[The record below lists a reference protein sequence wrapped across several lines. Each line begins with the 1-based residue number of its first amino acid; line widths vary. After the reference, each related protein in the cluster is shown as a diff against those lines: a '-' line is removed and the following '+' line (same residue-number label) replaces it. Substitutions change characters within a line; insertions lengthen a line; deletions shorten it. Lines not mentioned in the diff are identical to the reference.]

1 MAQYV
6 NITGSSFGNGH
17 DDNPT
22 YAISLPASRPYGGSP
37 FPTGIALNDGAGNYT
52 EPATGITKAELTAGI
67 AVEFED
73 NYITSS
79 IITVESGFQC
89 TGESIEVAWGDDYED
104 GIFYGEAYVTMSLT
118 NTGTNTSV
126 TYRVTVNMDGY
137 DINQFDV
144 TSTGTIA
151 YTNKKLTRDAGT
163 VDGTGNVTV
172 TRLSDSS
179 GTDTTADE
187 GYSIAV
193 SAYPATSDFNV
204 TNGSEIGNAGDTPS
218 LNASITN
225 WERDDIMIIEIEEG
239 TA

>member
-6 NITGSSFGNGH
+6 NITGSSFGGGH

-22 YAISLPASRPYGGSP
+22 YALSLPASRPYGGTP
-37 FPTGIALNDGAGNYT
+37 FPTGIALNDGAGNYNQ
-52 EPATGITKAELTAGI
+52 PATGITKAELTAGI

-89 TGESIEVAWGDDYED
+89 TGESIEVAWTDDYED
-104 GIFYGEAYVTMSLT
+104 GIFYGEAYVTMSLVST
-118 NTGTNTSV
+118 ATNTSV
-126 TYRVTVNMDGY
+126 TYRVTVNLDGY
-137 DINQFDV
+137 DPNTFDV

-151 YTNKKLTRDAGT
+151 YTTKKLTRDAGT
-163 VDGTGNVTV
+163 VDGTGTVTV

-179 GTDTTADE
+179 GADTTADE
-187 GYSIAV
+187 GYTITAG
-193 SAYPATSDFNV
+193 AYAPASDFN
-204 TNGSEIGNAGDTPS
+204 TSNGTDSGTAGDTPS

-225 WERDDIMIIEIEEG
+225 WERDDIVTIFIEEG